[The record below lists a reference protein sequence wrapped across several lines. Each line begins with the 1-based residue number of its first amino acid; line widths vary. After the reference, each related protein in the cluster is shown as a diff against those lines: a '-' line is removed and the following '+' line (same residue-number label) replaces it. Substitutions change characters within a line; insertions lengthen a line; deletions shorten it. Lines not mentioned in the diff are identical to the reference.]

1 MAQAVGVQVSPS
13 TGSATGTGNI
23 FEFNNNYYEVVLA
36 DSAEHDSAFL
46 MLQDRQYNG
55 IQGHLVTITSADEN
69 QFVTDYL
76 NNVSAPI
83 GEYYTAGSDAATE
96 GTFIWVQGPEAGT
109 NVEDD
114 YTNWWSEGY
123 GSGNEPNS
131 YVPNYDYDVADS
143 ITISTYWDSSN
154 TSSTDGGTWFDW
166 ASGNSVIKGY
176 IVEYSAPLPSD

>member
-1 MAQAVGVQVSPS
+1 MA
-13 TGSATGTGNI
+13 GSATGTGNI
-23 FEFNNNYYEVVLA
+23 FEFNGHYYEVVLV

-46 MLQDRQYNG
+46 DAASRQYNG

-69 QFVTDYL
+69 QFITDYL
-76 NNVSAPI
+76 NNLSAPV

-154 TSSTDGGTWFDW
+154 TSSTDGGTWFD
-166 ASGNSVIKGY
+166 
-176 IVEYSAPLPSD
+176 